1 VNTMDTQI
9 MPRIAD
15 RETWLKERKALLA
28 RERELTHALDELRA
42 SRRALPWVPVE
53 TDYVFDSP
61 TGPVSLADLFD
72 GRSQLAVY
80 HFMLA
85 PENDHICP
93 GCAFIGDHVDAA
105 RQHFEQADLS
115 FAAVSRAPVARI
127 EQVKRRLGW
136 DFAWVSS
143 GRNSFKEDYGTS
155 FTPAQIAA
163 GERLYNF
170 GTTQDLAPDIHGTT
184 IFARDAAGRIF
195 HTYSC
200 FARGNETLIGA
211 FAWLDLVPK
220 GRNETSTMSWL
231 KLHDEYES
239 APHHGPSCCG

>member
-1 VNTMDTQI
+1 MTATQT
-9 MPRIAD
+9 RHRVVS
-15 RETWLKERKALLA
+15 REDWLKARLLHLAAEKELTRKRDELS
-28 RERELTHALDELRA
+28 RRRREL
-42 SRRALPWVPVE
+42 PWERVDK
-53 TDYVFDSP
+53 DYVFE
-61 TGPVSLADLFD
+61 GPNGRERLADLFA

-105 RQHFEQADLS
+105 RQHFEHADLS
-115 FAAVSRAPVARI
+115 FAAVSRASVERI
-127 EQVKRRLGW
+127 EAVKRRMGW
-136 DFAWVSS
+136 RFPWVSS
-143 GRNSFKEDYGTS
+143 GRNRFKEDYGTS
-155 FTPAQIAA
+155 FTPEQVAA

-170 GTTQDLAPDIHGTT
+170 GTSPGLGRDIHGTT

-200 FARGNETLIGA
+200 FARGNETLVGA

-231 KLHDEYES
+231 KLHDEYDA
-239 APHHGPSCCG
+239 APQGGCCCG

>member
-1 VNTMDTQI
+1 

-42 SRRALPWVPVE
+42 ARRALPWVPV
-53 TDYVFDSP
+53 DKNYVFEGP
-61 TGPVSLADLFD
+61 RGPVTLAELFA

-93 GCAFIGDHVDAA
+93 GCSFLSDHVDAA
-105 RQHFEQADLS
+105 RQHFEHADLS
-115 FAAVSRAPVARI
+115 FAAVSRAPIARI
-127 EQVKRRLGW
+127 EAVKRRMDW
-136 DFAWVSS
+136 HFAWVSS

-155 FTPAQIAA
+155 FSKEQIEA
-163 GERLYNF
+163 GKPLYNF
-170 GTTQDLAPDIHGTT
+170 GTTPGLSPDIHGTT

-200 FARGNETLIGA
+200 FARGNEVLAGA
-211 FAWLDLVPK
+211 FSWLDITPK
-220 GRNETSTMSWL
+220 GRNETSTMNWVR
-231 KLHDEYES
+231 LHDEYE
-239 APHHGPSCCG
+239 ATPHPGAACCG